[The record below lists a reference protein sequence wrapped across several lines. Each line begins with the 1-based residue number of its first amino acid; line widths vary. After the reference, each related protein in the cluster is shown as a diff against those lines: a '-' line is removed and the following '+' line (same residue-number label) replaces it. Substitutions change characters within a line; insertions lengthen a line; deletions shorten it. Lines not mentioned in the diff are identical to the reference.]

1 MSHSRVESK
10 TAVKNS
16 IGRLA
21 FCALAILLEVVFI
34 AMMFTK
40 LNRYAPWIQTC
51 TYIVGALLV
60 LAIYAQHKTSSMK
73 TPWIILIL
81 VFPVLG
87 VFLYFLS
94 VSTAAH
100 GRCESSMRTL
110 MPSCI
115 RC

>member
-40 LNRYAPWIQTC
+40 LNRYAPWI
-51 TYIVGALLV
+51 
-60 LAIYAQHKTSSMK
+60 
-73 TPWIILIL
+73 
-81 VFPVLG
+81 
-87 VFLYFLS
+87 
-94 VSTAAH
+94 
-100 GRCESSMRTL
+100 
-110 MPSCI
+110 
-115 RC
+115 

>member
-16 IGRLA
+16 VGRLA

-34 AMMFTK
+34 AMLFTK
-40 LNRYAPWIQTC
+40 LNRYATWIQSC
-51 TYIVGALLV
+51 TYVVGALLV

-87 VFLYFLS
+87 VFLYFL
-94 VSTAAH
+94 VGLNGGT
-100 GRCESSMRTL
+100 
-110 MPSCI
+110 
-115 RC
+115 

>member
-51 TYIVGALLV
+51 TYI
-60 LAIYAQHKTSSMK
+60 
-73 TPWIILIL
+73 
-81 VFPVLG
+81 
-87 VFLYFLS
+87 LS
-94 VSTAAH
+94 
-100 GRCESSMRTL
+100 GRCWFSPFMHSTRH
-110 MPSCI
+110 PV
-115 RC
+115 

>member
-73 TPWIILIL
+73 TPWFFRFWVCFCI
-81 VFPVLG
+81 FW
-87 VFLYFLS
+87 S